1 MVDEEVK
8 KQLDHSISELENYA
22 RRNISPTCPGR
33 SVYYDTLDA
42 AGICRREISRI
53 PESDDSR
60 TYVGKVIRALKTA
73 RERYRYEAEDE
84 GGYGVSTFHQVIR
97 EATALYESLEGREE
111 ELEIPADKLKSQLLY
126 MAADPW
132 ERCFRAFATADYVGC
147 IVEASKIIDENP
159 ETVRRQVLLLMLL
172 NTQRVEQGAV
182 AEEFAST
189 LKLPAAGGG
198 GGGVAERFASTLNLP
213 PRHNDAWFSALVE
226 LIVGSKRPDEVPV
239 LAQDE
244 WERCQFDFYAGER
257 LLTEGREDA
266 AAASFKACVASDAD
280 SDERFL
286 ALAELHPANRAAIAS
301 IYQLSVRAQ
310 RYQESGNSVQA
321 IDLATHAYEMA
332 SRYLGEEDPVTLSL
346 TLRLARLCK
355 AYG

>member
-1 MVDEEVK
+1 MVDEQVK
-8 KQLDHSISELENYA
+8 KQLDQSISQLEEYA
-22 RRNISPTCPGR
+22 RRNISPDCPGR

-42 AGICRREISRI
+42 ARICRHEISRI
-53 PESDDSR
+53 PESDDNR
-60 TYVGKVIRALKTA
+60 TYVGKVIRALKA
-73 RERYRYEAEDE
+73 ERERYRYAAADE

-111 ELEIPADKLKSQLLY
+111 ELEIPADKLKTQLLY

-132 ERCFRAFATADYVGC
+132 ERCFRAFATVDYVGC

-159 ETVRRQVLLLMLL
+159 ETVRRQVFLLMLL
-172 NTQRVEQGAV
+172 STQRVGQGAV
-182 AEEFAST
+182 AEEFASKLT
-189 LKLPAAGGG
+189 LPH
-198 GGGVAERFASTLNLP
+198 
-213 PRHNDAWFSALVE
+213 RHNDAWFSALVE
-226 LIVGSKRPDEVPV
+226 LIVGSKRPDEVAV

-244 WERCQFDFYAGER
+244 WDRCQFDFYAGQR
-257 LLTEGREDA
+257 LLTEGRDAA
-266 AAASFKACVASDAD
+266 AAASFKACVASSAD

-286 ALAELHPANRAAIAS
+286 ALAELHPSNRAAIAS
-301 IYQLSVRAQ
+301 IYQLSLRAH
-310 RYQESGNSVQA
+310 RCQEGGDSVQA

-332 SRYLGEEDPVTLSL
+332 SQHLGEEDPVTLSL

>member
-172 NTQRVEQGAV
+172 STQRVGQGAV

-189 LKLPAAGGG
+189 LKLPA
-198 GGGVAERFASTLNLP
+198 
-213 PRHNDAWFSALVE
+213 RHNDAWFSALVE
-226 LIVGSKRPDEVPV
+226 LIVGSKRPDEVAV

-332 SRYLGEEDPVTLSL
+332 SHYLGEEDPVTLSL